1 MCNEIYHSAHFGT
14 LAVQNEAASVVCNPH
29 IAQRNNSLTQKGKQK
44 RFNLANQGAKMDAVN
59 FSFVEVYILYD

>member
-1 MCNEIYHSAHFGT
+1 MKYTTARAFGT
-14 LAVQNEAASVVCNPH
+14 LAVQNEAASSLTPY

-44 RFNLANQGAKMDAVN
+44 RFNLANQGAKMDVVN